1 MSVRGILLEMNS
13 LSEVGGCV
21 LCTSSGRI
29 IAKEIPRYASEHQK
43 GALSQKIVEL
53 IRLVQKRGEDF
64 VEMPDTDTTDR
75 WAVKRYGN
83 IIFAVLFYPD
93 ADFHLVKLH
102 IDLAVD
108 SLSKEKDVQ
117 KIIAQEF
124 TILITELKEVRVL
137 DFLQF
142 VDHLRREGF
151 RKGIIITQRPY
162 DDKVREQL
170 LNLGN
175 RVEIVIAEHMK
186 NERKRLTKS
195 IEAQGYVV
203 KRKALVTDRGM

>member
-1 MSVRGILLEMNS
+1 MSVREILSEMNS

-29 IAKEIPRYASEHQK
+29 IAKDIPPYASERQK

-53 IRLVQKRGEDF
+53 IRLVQKKGEDF
-64 VEMPDTDTTDR
+64 AEMPDADTTDR
-75 WAVKRYGN
+75 WAVKGYEN
-83 IIFAVLFYPD
+83 IIFAVLLYPD

-102 IDLAVD
+102 IDVAMN

-124 TILITELKEVRVL
+124 TTLITELKEVHVL

-151 RKGIIITQRPY
+151 KKGIIITQRPY
-162 DDKVREQL
+162 DEKVRGQL
-170 LNLGN
+170 LKQGN
-175 RVEIVIAEHMK
+175 RVEIVIAENMRK
-186 NERKRLTKS
+186 ERKRLTKS
-195 IEAQGYVV
+195 IEAQGYIV